1 MVTTKSLR
9 NFAADCLADALKA
22 ENPSQRDVIVN
33 VARTW
38 AKTAEVIDRQVREG
52 RGEVIPDLRHKLD

>member
-9 NFAADCLADALKA
+9 SFAADCLADALKA
-22 ENPSQRDVIVN
+22 QDPSQRDVIVN

-38 AKTAEVIDRQVREG
+38 AKTADVIDRHVASG
-52 RGEVIPDLRHKLD
+52 RAEVLPDLRHKLN

>member
-9 NFAADCLADALKA
+9 HFAADCLADALKA
-22 ENPSQRDVIVN
+22 ENPSQRDVIIN

-38 AKTAEVIDRQVREG
+38 AKTAEVIDRHVREG
-52 RGEVIPDLRHKLD
+52 RGEVISDLRRKLN

>member
-9 NFAADCLADALKA
+9 DFAADCLADAVKA
-22 ENPSQRDVIVN
+22 EDPSRRQTIVD

-38 AKTAEVIDRQVREG
+38 TKTADFIDKHVLEKG
-52 RGEVIPDLRHKLD
+52 GKMLPDLKSKLN

>member
-9 NFAADCLADALKA
+9 EFAADCLGDALKA
-22 ENPSQRDVIVN
+22 EDPSQRQMIID

-38 AKTAEVIDRQVREG
+38 AKTADFIDNHVLEKG
-52 RGEVIPDLRHKLD
+52 GVVLPDLKRKLN

>member
-9 NFAADCLADALKA
+9 EFAADCLADAVKA
-22 ENPSQRDVIVN
+22 EDPSQRQMIVD

-38 AKTAEVIDRQVREG
+38 AKTADFIDKHVLEKG
-52 RGEVIPDLRHKLD
+52 GKVLPDLKSKLN

>member
-22 ENPSQRDVIVN
+22 ENPSQRDMIVN